1 MAAHKEIKCR
11 ITGKVQMVMFRDF
24 IQRKA
29 RSFGIAGVAENKD
42 DRSVNVIAQG
52 SEEALN
58 SFIEHLHKGPF
69 LAKVARVD
77 VEWREPT
84 ETFSGFKIVY

>member
-1 MAAHKEIKCR
+1 M
-11 ITGKVQMVMFRDF
+11 QMVMFRDF

-29 RSFGIAGVAENKD
+29 RSLGIAGAVENMD
-42 DRSVNVIAQG
+42 DRSVRIVAQG
-52 SEEALN
+52 AEDALETL
-58 SFIEHLHKGPF
+58 IEHLHKGPF
-69 LAKVARVD
+69 YARVTRVN